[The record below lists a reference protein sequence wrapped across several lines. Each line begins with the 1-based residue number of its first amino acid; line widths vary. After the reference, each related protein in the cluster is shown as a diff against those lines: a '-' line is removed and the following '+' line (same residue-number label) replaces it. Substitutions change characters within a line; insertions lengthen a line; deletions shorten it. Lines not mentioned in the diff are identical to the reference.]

1 MGTPNFANRTL
12 YHADNLPVLRGM
24 NTESVDLIATDP
36 PFNKGRDFHATPD
49 SLAAGARFQ
58 DRWSWADDVEGEWVD
73 RITDD
78 WPKVMQV
85 IHAARESYG
94 DDMGAFLCFLGV
106 RLLEMHRILKP
117 TGSLYLHIDHTAH
130 AYVKTL
136 LDAIFGR
143 ANFRNEIVWAYT
155 GPSNTARWFPRK
167 HDTILWYAKT
177 EAAGFNRDAVRIPY
191 TRITGTGRSSYASAG
206 RTEAELRAMEAE
218 YGERGKVP
226 EDHWADIA
234 GGGT

>member
-1 MGTPNFANRTL
+1 MGSPNFANRTL

-78 WPKVMQV
+78 WPKVMTV

-106 RLLEMHRILKP
+106 RLLEMRRVLKS

-130 AYVKTL
+130 AWVKAM
-136 LDAIFGR
+136 LDAVFGR
-143 ANFRNEIVWAYT
+143 GNFRNEIIWAYT
-155 GPSNTARWFPRK
+155 GPSNSPRWFPRK
-167 HDTILWYAKT
+167 HDTILFYSKSD
-177 EAAGFNRDAVRIPY
+177 AAPFYGPPIRIPH
-191 TRITGTGRSSYASAG
+191 RSGIHNDGTLFNMRDNAAAQAM
-206 RTEAELRAMEAE
+206 RQREAE
-218 YGERGKVP
+218 GKPV
-226 EDHWADIA
+226 EDWWADIA
-234 GGGT
+234 GGGGPLP